1 MRRGTMSSTR
11 LLRSGLGALALAL
24 LASTAACT
32 ADSSDGGEAVGDEND
47 LTSVT
52 ARSRSLEFVGTV
64 YVEPTASADAI
75 LQAVRSQTQ
84 TAFGPLRTTD
94 MAVNSRELKEVD
106 PSTFVKRTV
115 KVVDTS
121 SPNGATREM
130 LEVKYTYKDNAVVGM
145 SLATRSTVPLAVM
158 NPGYRSQT
166 ERLLRECTT
175 NDEHAREFAS
185 SAWYVFEPRLPQ
197 CQDAIRAEQEK
208 VDADRARLADP
219 RTQVAKSE
227 VDRLYIPITAKLGA
241 DKTNRGSS
249 YPDYHRL
256 YKGGVKADKLVV
268 SLVYGL
274 IDHGPEATPSGDY
287 NWGELMTTLSE
298 VIDAQGDLKVVA
310 GPDQVDLASF
320 RLASGKVIANPSF
333 KDLVKL
339 KTGGSSLQLTSTEKS
354 ELMKLFAERIYRKWI
369 AVEKPIKVA
378 VGDEQPRDFA
388 VQYLVYWGASS
399 DSRPHKF
406 ATKNSD
412 VFLYNGHSSIG
423 YGPLDPRNFTAAD
436 FPSSYQILWV
446 DGCVSYNYYEKDYIP
461 LKEGGTKNLDLITNG
476 IEAPSW
482 RSGHA
487 MGQFL
492 ITLLN
497 GRAASYKDLLL
508 AARDTEALR
517 VVDGE
522 LDNEFRPDRLRVTI
536 TNR

>member
-1 MRRGTMSSTR
+1 MVSTR
-11 LLRSGLGALALAL
+11 LLRSGIGALVLGL

-32 ADSSDGGEAVGDEND
+32 ADSSEGEPAAGDEND

-52 ARSRSLEFVGTV
+52 ARSRTLEFVGTV
-64 YVEPTASADAI
+64 YVEPSASADAI
-75 LQAVRSQTQ
+75 LQAVRAQTQ

-106 PSTFVKRTV
+106 PATFAKRTV

-121 SPNGATREM
+121 AAGGAAREM
-130 LEVKYTYKDNAVVGM
+130 LEVKYTYKDDAVVGL
-145 SLATRSTVPLAVM
+145 SLARRSSVPLAVM

-166 ERLLRECTT
+166 DRILRECTA
-175 NDEHAREFAS
+175 NDEEAREFAS
-185 SAWYVFEPRLPQ
+185 SIWYVFEPRVPQ
-197 CQDAIRAEQEK
+197 CQEAIRAEQQK
-208 VDADRARLADP
+208 VDEDRARLTDP
-219 RTQVAKSE
+219 RTEVAKSE
-227 VDRLYIPITAKLGA
+227 VDRLYLPITAKLGA
-241 DKTNRGSS
+241 DKTNRGNS

-256 YKGGVKADKLVV
+256 YKGGVKQDKLVV

-274 IDHGPEATPSGDY
+274 IDHGAGATPSGDY
-287 NWGELMTTLSE
+287 NWGELMTTLAE
-298 VIDAQGDLKVVA
+298 VIDAQGEVKVVE
-310 GPDQVDLASF
+310 GPDRVDLSSF
-320 RLASGKVIANPSF
+320 TLSSGKVVSNPSF

-339 KTGGSSLQLTSTEKS
+339 KTGGSSLSLSYSEKS
-354 ELMKLFAERIYRKWI
+354 ELEKLFAERIYRKWI

-412 VFLYNGHSSIG
+412 IFLYNGHSSIG

-436 FPSSYQILWV
+436 FPSSYQLLWI

-492 ITLLN
+492 VTLLN
-497 GRAASYKDLLL
+497 GRGASYKDLLL

-522 LDNEFRPDRLRVTI
+522 LDNEFRPDRMRVTI
-536 TNR
+536 TDR